1 MTFRRVLRFSC
12 IIAILFFVTIV
23 PTSAVTTSLWE
34 QQLQKDFE
42 EDSPKNVSITSQG
55 EVMLAPK
62 LESSFADTQEIYI
75 WCLAEDSHGNIYAGT
90 GNGGKLYRITPDGQS
105 SLFYDSPE
113 VSILSLAVD
122 ASDNLYAG
130 TAPDGLI
137 YKITGEGV
145 PPKTLFS
152 SEEKYVWALTFDD
165 AGNLYAATGTN
176 GKIYKITPTG
186 ETSVLFDSQESNIIC
201 LLYHQNALYAGSD
214 GKGIIYRIATP
225 DGVVSVVYQT
235 GQKEVH
241 TLVVDAQGNIYAGTV
256 TTATPKPGGP
266 PPSGP
271 PPPGGGPPQ
280 EKNSQVYQIT
290 ADGVVSMIWTAPDP
304 LILGLVVEGKD
315 GLLVGTG
322 DEGKIYR
329 VQPNGDFASLGKCDA
344 SQVLAMHRV
353 ANSPPPLRSES
364 PQGGP
369 AGGAEG
375 TPLGPPRERGG
386 RLLLATGN
394 PGKIFELKTEHI
406 AEGTL
411 ESTTYNAKAIS
422 RWGKLSWEEGLP
434 EGTSISFATRTGN
447 TEKPDNTWSD
457 WSEALTMSEESQITS
472 PPAQYIQWRAK
483 LTTSNASVTPV
494 LKKVSVASVQLNI
507 EPQLTSIEIQQGES
521 PKESGGPRGGPP
533 GTGRT
538 ESSSEGSKTKRTATW
553 SVEDANNDTLQFTVY
568 YKGIDEVNWKLLKKE
583 LSQTNYSWDTT
594 SMADGR
600 YLIKVEATDQ
610 LSNPPSWAKSTEK
623 ISQPFDI
630 DNTQPTISA
639 ITTTANGNGTYQIT
653 CTAEDAMSII
663 QKAVYKIDNDEQW
676 RVIFPDDGIFDSKR
690 EVLLLQTETLPPGE
704 HTITIRAIDSAG
716 NQAAGRGNF

>member
-1 MTFRRVLRFSC
+1 
-12 IIAILFFVTIV
+12 
-23 PTSAVTTSLWE
+23 
-34 QQLQKDFE
+34 
-42 EDSPKNVSITSQG
+42 
-55 EVMLAPK
+55 
-62 LESSFADTQEIYI
+62 
-75 WCLAEDSHGNIYAGT
+75 
-90 GNGGKLYRITPDGQS
+90 
-105 SLFYDSPE
+105 
-113 VSILSLAVD
+113 
-122 ASDNLYAG
+122 
-130 TAPDGLI
+130 
-137 YKITGEGV
+137 
-145 PPKTLFS
+145 
-152 SEEKYVWALTFDD
+152 
-165 AGNLYAATGTN
+165 
-176 GKIYKITPTG
+176 
-186 ETSVLFDSQESNIIC
+186 
-201 LLYHQNALYAGSD
+201 
-214 GKGIIYRIATP
+214 
-225 DGVVSVVYQT
+225 
-235 GQKEVH
+235 
-241 TLVVDAQGNIYAGTV
+241 
-256 TTATPKPGGP
+256 
-266 PPSGP
+266 
-271 PPPGGGPPQ
+271 
-280 EKNSQVYQIT
+280 
-290 ADGVVSMIWTAPDP
+290 
-304 LILGLVVEGKD
+304 
-315 GLLVGTG
+315 
-322 DEGKIYR
+322 
-329 VQPNGDFASLGKCDA
+329 LGKCDA

-353 ANSPPPLRSES
+353 ANVNK
-364 PQGGP
+364 
-369 AGGAEG
+369 
-375 TPLGPPRERGG
+375 
-386 RLLLATGN
+386 LLLATGN

-406 AEGTL
+406 TEGTL

-422 RWGKLSWEEGLP
+422 RWGKLSWEESLP